1 MVEDIRFSASRLLD
15 LFVIEKLTNTA
26 KCSLCSSSFTYNSQ
40 KTGTSHMSRHI
51 TNKHPE
57 EYNKMK
63 RRLECRDDTQSSILR
78 CFKKKTGLSAMPERR
93 RLAMLISCGDHVL
106 PLSYFE
112 SEFTR
117 SLLRIESCSNRMD
130 LRGEIRLIAD
140 EVRQEMKA
148 ELQGTFM
155 TIVCDGWKNS
165 LTGMLNMFT
174 LNILYNT
181 YMYIYQL

>member
-1 MVEDIRFSASRLLD
+1 
-15 LFVIEKLTNTA
+15 
-26 KCSLCSSSFTYNSQ
+26 
-40 KTGTSHMSRHI
+40 
-51 TNKHPE
+51 
-57 EYNKMK
+57 
-63 RRLECRDDTQSSILR
+63 
-78 CFKKKTGLSAMPERR
+78 MPERI

-148 ELQGTFM
+148 EFQGTFM
-155 TIVCDGWKNS
+155 TIVCDGW
-165 LTGMLNMFT
+165 
-174 LNILYNT
+174 NIKKLPDRYRIAFEGGLLFKEIR
-181 YMYIYQL
+181 YV

>member
-1 MVEDIRFSASRLLD
+1 
-15 LFVIEKLTNTA
+15 
-26 KCSLCSSSFTYNSQ
+26 
-40 KTGTSHMSRHI
+40 
-51 TNKHPE
+51 
-57 EYNKMK
+57 
-63 RRLECRDDTQSSILR
+63 
-78 CFKKKTGLSAMPERR
+78 MPERR

-181 YMYIYQL
+181 YMYIYKL

>member
-1 MVEDIRFSASRLLD
+1 MVEDSRFSASRLLD

-26 KCSLCSSSFTYNSQ
+26 KCSLCSSAFTYNSQ
-40 KTGTSHMSRHI
+40 KTGTSHMSRYI

-63 RRLECRDDTQSSILR
+63 RRLECRDGTQSSILR

-148 ELQGTFM
+148 EFQGTFM

-165 LTGMLNMFT
+165 LTGTFNMFT

-181 YMYIYQL
+181 YMYIYKL